1 MKMLGNRLART
12 ALGIGFA
19 CLAGVVC
26 GDGLPEGY
34 RQLDYIRGDG
44 MRAYI
49 VTDYVP
55 VPSTDRLEFECAL
68 VTKTRNAI
76 PFYALGKSLRWNL
89 LYLQTTIRYDYN
101 NNVRGNFSAMPAIG
115 QFVRFVFASGK
126 AEWYDGETLGGSVTV
141 SEASD
146 GSVGVPLEM
155 FSTSGLGNF
164 SDHMLRSFKVY
175 RNNDL
180 IHDYVPAM
188 RLVDG
193 VIGLYD
199 TQVAGGQFWTT
210 VAGGAFTGGETSAGS
225 QLVVSPI
232 DPQDCTGAPVH
243 PTVIVKNTSGATL
256 AADSDY
262 TVSYGANTDAGLGS
276 VTVTGSGA
284 YAGQTA
290 TAYFRLIGNARWIST
305 GRRAINSISGDG
317 EASYVQ
323 TDVYLTPKDEKIVA
337 KFMLDGLDR
346 NSVIWWG
353 RNGLGRAVW
362 YDAASS
368 QFKCYNGTT
377 ASSFGTGISPDVTY
391 VLTENGGNVST
402 SPDVGGLTEAGAER
416 TDRPIAFFASTS
428 GGTLANYSTTKI
440 FSFTVEHDN
449 ARYAEFLPCRKV
461 VEGAQPV
468 FGFYDAIGDKFYG
481 NSGSGELRAD
491 YADFLID
498 PIHVQ
503 TCTGRMVCPP
513 VRVMDAVDGSV
524 LERGRDYTV
533 RYSDNVN
540 HGKGIV
546 TVTGRGVYEGK
557 EATVDFLLR
566 GTHEFFSRDYQIVEY
581 VQGDGVQQ
589 ADNTGAFVQLD
600 YVPRPAGD
608 ELDIRFALTN
618 LTANAVIWWPYLSQ
632 NGSSWD
638 MIFLPSKNGFRFDYG
653 STQNVISKEG
663 FSPGDCYNLHVADNK
678 ATIEGLGE
686 ATATLGSA
694 FYCNSVVLFKTSAF
708 NGEGNYSTTR
718 IYSFMAKRG
727 GVVICDLVPCR
738 RLSDGAVGFFDLAN
752 TDYGKFF
759 GNADTEAPCGELIAG
774 PDVKTKRTGMAIFLY

>member
-1 MKMLGNRLART
+1 MKTLGNRLV
-12 ALGIGFA
+12 LQVFGIGFA
-19 CLAGVVC
+19 CLAGVVY
-26 GDGLPEGY
+26 GDGLPADY

-76 PFYALGKSLRWNL
+76 PFYALGTSLRWNL
-89 LYLQTTIRYDYN
+89 LYLQSRIRYDYN
-101 NNVRGNFSAMPAIG
+101 KNVQVNFSAMPAIG

-141 SEASD
+141 SGASD

-188 RLVDG
+188 RLADG

-276 VTVTGSGA
+276 VMVTGSGA

-305 GRRAINSISGDG
+305 GRRAIVSISGDG

-323 TDVYLTPKDEKIVA
+323 TDVYLTPKDDKIVA
-337 KFMLDGLDR
+337 KFMLDGLNR

-353 RNGLGRAVW
+353 RNKLGRALW

-368 QFKCYNGTT
+368 QFKCYGEGTT
-377 ASSFGTGISPDVTY
+377 ASSFGSGISPDVLY
-391 VLTENGGNVST
+391 SMTEDRGNVST
-402 SPDVGGLTEAGAER
+402 DPDVGGLTQAGAER
-416 TDRPIAFFASTS
+416 TDQPIAFFASTS
-428 GGTLANYSTTKI
+428 NGNLANYSTTKI
-440 FSFTVEHDN
+440 FSFTVEHDD
-449 ARYAEFLPCRKV
+449 ARYAEFLPCQNGA
-461 VEGAQPV
+461 GAQSV

-491 YADFLID
+491 CRDFLID
-498 PIHVQ
+498 PIPVQ
-503 TCTGRMVCPP
+503 TCTGRKVCPP

-546 TVTGRGVYEGK
+546 TVTGRGAYEGK
-557 EATVDFLLR
+557 EATAEFLMK
-566 GTHEFFSRDYQIVEY
+566 GTHKFFSHDYQIVEY
-581 VQGDGVQQ
+581 VQGDGILQS
-589 ADNTGAFVQLD
+589 DGSGAFVQLD
-600 YVPRPAGD
+600 YAPIPAVD
-608 ELDIRFALTN
+608 TLDIRFALTN
-618 LTANAVIWWPYLSQ
+618 LTANAVIWWPHVSD
-632 NGSSWD
+632 NVSSWA
-638 MIFLPSKNGFRFDYG
+638 MMFMPSTNGFRFDYG

-663 FSPGDCYNLHVADNK
+663 FSPGDCYNLHAADNK
-678 ATIEGLGE
+678 ATIEGLGV
-686 ATATLGSA
+686 ATATARLA
-694 FYCNSVVLFKTSAF
+694 FSCNPVVLFKTSAY
-708 NGEGNYSTTR
+708 NGTGNYSTTR
-718 IYSFMAKRG
+718 IYSFVAKRSG
-727 GVVICDLVPCR
+727 GVICDLVPCR
-738 RLSDGAVGFFDLAN
+738 RISDGAVGFFDLAN
-752 TDYGKFF
+752 GDYGKFF

-774 PDVKTKRTGMAIFLY
+774 PKTKRNGMAIILR